1 MKQYLSEDS
10 NAALLKY
17 SISEQVEAFSTLR
30 EASLPYPVVQAHQT
44 HDDKVAVLSSFV
56 PREELEGIDALVT
69 NTPGLAIGVRTADC
83 IPVLLFDSAN
93 KVIAAVHAGW
103 KGTVKR
109 ISLRAI
115 ETMTEH
121 FGTKS
126 SDLLAVIGPGI
137 GPRSFQIGADVA
149 EEFRAAGFPIS
160 EILTHNGDKIPGTMI
175 GGLHIDL
182 WKANQLILEQ
192 AGVLRANIFV
202 SEIDTYENTEF
213 FSARREGVSC
223 GRIINAIMLKQQ

>member
-1 MKQYLSEDS
+1 MKQYLSDDS
-10 NAALLKY
+10 NSALLKY
-17 SISEQVEAFSTLR
+17 SISELVEAFSTLR
-30 EASLPYPVVQAHQT
+30 EATLPFPVVQAHQT
-44 HDDKVAVLSSFV
+44 HDDRVAVLSSFAS
-56 PREELEGIDALVT
+56 REELEGIDALVT

-83 IPVLLFDSAN
+83 IPILLFDPVN
-93 KVIAAVHAGW
+93 KVVAAVHAGW

-137 GPRSFQIGADVA
+137 GPDSFQVGADVA
-149 EEFRAAGFPIS
+149 EAFRAAEFPVL
-160 EILTHNGDKIPGTMI
+160 EFLTNMGDKIPGTMI

-182 WKANQLILEQ
+182 WKANKMTLEK
-192 AGVLRANIFV
+192 AGIRPSNIFV
-202 SEIDTYENTEF
+202 SEVDTYEHPEF
-213 FSARREGVSC
+213 FSARREGTSC
-223 GRIINAIMLKQQ
+223 GRIINVIMLKEQ